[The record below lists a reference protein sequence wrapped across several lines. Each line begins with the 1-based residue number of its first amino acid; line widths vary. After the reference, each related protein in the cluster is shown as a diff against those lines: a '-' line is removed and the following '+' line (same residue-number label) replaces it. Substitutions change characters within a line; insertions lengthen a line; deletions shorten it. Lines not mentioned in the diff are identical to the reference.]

1 MSSEGFIEAC
11 SAAARSEIIVRD
23 AKTATRPK
31 WSVHLLSSTLHMRL
45 FVALD
50 IDQEIRHRIAS
61 FMGDM
66 RGLAPAV
73 RWVQPESLHV
83 TLKFIG
89 ERPDPMVKDIENTL
103 RGISPGSFQL
113 AFRGAGFFPTAKSA
127 RVFWIGIQAD
137 ATLAELAAQIER
149 SLVPLGIEAEKR
161 AFSPHLTLAR
171 AGNGSGAPGRQKDD
185 RPNQRFSA
193 LQTKLSTMPSPDF
206 GTMSA
211 AEFFLYRSQLSSR
224 GAQYTKIARFP
235 LSTP

>member
-1 MSSEGFIEAC
+1 
-11 SAAARSEIIVRD
+11 
-23 AKTATRPK
+23 
-31 WSVHLLSSTLHMRL
+31 MRL

-50 IDQEIRHRIAS
+50 IDQQIRDGIAS
-61 FMGDM
+61 FISDM

-89 ERPDPMVKDIENTL
+89 ERPDAMVKAIENAL
-103 RGISPGSFQL
+103 SGIVAKAFQL
-113 AFRGAGFFPTAKSA
+113 SFRGAGFFPNERSA

-137 ATLAELAAQIER
+137 AALAELAVQVER

-171 AGNGSGAPGRQKDD
+171 AGNGSGAPGRQKGD
-185 RPNQRFSA
+185 RPNRRFST
-193 LQTKLSTMPSPDF
+193 LQAKLNAVPAPDF
-206 GTMSA
+206 GTINA
-211 AEFFLYRSQLSSR
+211 TEFFLYRSQLSSR

-235 LSTP
+235 LSPQ

>member
-1 MSSEGFIEAC
+1 
-11 SAAARSEIIVRD
+11 
-23 AKTATRPK
+23 
-31 WSVHLLSSTLHMRL
+31 MRL

-50 IDQEIRHRIAS
+50 IDQQIRDRIAS
-61 FMGDM
+61 FMNEM

-89 ERPDPMVKDIENTL
+89 ERPDATVKDVENAL
-103 RGISPGSFQL
+103 RGISAKPFQL
-113 AFRGAGFFPTAKSA
+113 SFRGAGFFPTAKSA
-127 RVFWIGIQAD
+127 RVFWLGIHAD
-137 ATLAELAAQIER
+137 TAFAELAVQIER
-149 SLVPLGIEAEKR
+149 SFVPLGVEAEKR

-171 AGNGSGAPGRQKDD
+171 AGNGSGAPGRQKGD

-193 LQTKLSTMPSPDF
+193 LQAKLSRMPAPDF
-206 GTMSA
+206 GTMSTA
-211 AEFFLYRSQLSSR
+211 DFFLYRSQLSSR